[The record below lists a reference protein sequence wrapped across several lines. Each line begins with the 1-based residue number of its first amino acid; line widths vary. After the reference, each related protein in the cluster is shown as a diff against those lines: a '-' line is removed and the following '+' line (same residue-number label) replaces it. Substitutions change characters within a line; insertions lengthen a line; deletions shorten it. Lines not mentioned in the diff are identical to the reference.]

1 MHVAAERNL
10 MQVMEMFI
18 DLGGD
23 ITEKNNQGFT
33 CLHIAAREGHN
44 DMVKLLLAK
53 GKRLEVLKL
62 FILSATGADE
72 NVRDEYGYSPSYWAH
87 KGKYMDILE

>member
-1 MHVAAERNL
+1 

-33 CLHIAAREGHN
+33 CLHIAARDGHS

-53 GKRLEVLKL
+53 GKCLEFLKL
-62 FILSATGADE
+62 FISSAIGADE
-72 NVRDEYGYSPSYWAH
+72 NVRDEYGYSASYWAH
-87 KGKYMDILE
+87 KNKHMDILE